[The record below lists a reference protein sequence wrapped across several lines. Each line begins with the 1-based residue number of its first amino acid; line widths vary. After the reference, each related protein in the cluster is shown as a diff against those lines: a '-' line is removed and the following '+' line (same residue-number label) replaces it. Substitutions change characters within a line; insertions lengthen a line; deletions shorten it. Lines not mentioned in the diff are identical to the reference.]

1 MKKNNEKILKVI
13 YFDEGSAID
22 YIDVCNGGV
31 KNEVE
36 KKESKRNLF
45 GKAGIKAEAKIG
57 ILFKALKPF
66 LNINMEGD
74 INGEI
79 VQVREKFFQ
88 TTISNTVLTDFIM
101 LADIDQN
108 ILKLKDYTVSAYND
122 SISFIK
128 MYTPY
133 LNLIKLENE
142 YVNFSTIDET
152 LEKVKGFYELVAENK
167 DGDKKILRFNIKA
180 FRNNYKLVDL
190 TKMKLTFYSIEVGK
204 MKLSKLIAKNE
215 FDSNINEDIIT
226 AGDILSGKEKDD
238 NTVPF
243 FDVILAGIISNE

>member
-1 MKKNNEKILKVI
+1 MNNDGKILKVV

-22 YIDVCNGGV
+22 YIDICNGGV

-36 KKESKRNLF
+36 KKENKRNIF
-45 GKAGIKAEAKIG
+45 GKASIKTEAKTG
-57 ILFKALKPF
+57 VLFKALKPL
-66 LNINMEGD
+66 LNIKIEGD

-79 VQVREKFFQ
+79 AQARDKYIQ
-88 TTISNTVLTDFIM
+88 TTISNTVLTDFIE
-101 LADIDQN
+101 LANKDN
-108 ILKLKDYTVSAYND
+108 NVLKLVDCTVSAYND
-122 SISFIK
+122 SISFMK

-142 YVNFSTIDET
+142 YINFSTIDET

-167 DGDKKILRFNIKA
+167 ESKKNILRFNIKA

-190 TKMKLTFYSIEVGK
+190 TKMKLAFYSIEVGK

-215 FDSNINEDIIT
+215 LDNNKNEEIIT
-226 AGDILSGKEKDD
+226 ADDIIGGNEKEVND
-238 NTVPF
+238 VPF
-243 FDVILAGIISNE
+243 FDVILAGIVSNE